1 MRGIIEDTGF
11 GYVRHAPQGEPRG
24 WVSDP
29 RCALSQSITVT
40 LPEKRTASE
49 IRIVFDSNFYLP
61 KIWVHHE
68 VPVTLAKSYK
78 VEATADG
85 VHWDEIADVRQN
97 VRRLAVHRFP
107 SREVKAVR
115 VTVRETYG
123 DASARIFE
131 IGMWN
136 ASAP

>member
-1 MRGIIEDTGF
+1 M
-11 GYVRHAPQGEPRG
+11 
-24 WVSDP
+24 
-29 RCALSQSITVT
+29 
-40 LPEKRTASE
+40 
-49 IRIVFDSNFYLP
+49 FDSNFYLP

-68 VPVTLAKSYK
+68 VPTTLVKAYK

-115 VTVRETYG
+115 VTVRETFG

-131 IGMWN
+131 IGTW
-136 ASAP
+136 